1 MTSYLLLIIVS
12 LLTCAGQ
19 LCQKQAAQR
28 WERHD
33 LDRLASALRWLALAV
48 LLLCVGMLLWLRLL
62 QHLPLSVAYPI
73 LSFNFVLVT
82 LAAQFFYGEKVTS
95 RHWLGIVAIMFG
107 ILLMSWHL

>member
-1 MTSYLLLIIVS
+1 MTSYLLLIMVS

-19 LCQKQAAQR
+19 LCQKQAAQCWALPR
-28 WERHD
+28 QE
-33 LDRLASALRWLALAV
+33 RLAPALRWLAIAV
-48 LLLCVGMLLWLRLL
+48 ILLGLGMLLWLRLL

-82 LAAQFFYGEKVTS
+82 LAAQYFYGEKTTS
-95 RHWLGIVAIMFG
+95 RHWLGIAAIMFG